1 MKDKA
6 KPPAFRLKMQVLHQT
21 EADATSESLAFLRSQ
36 NCRCQRNHVGT
47 FVPKRIVRLALQ
59 SLVSAVR
66 RGEDPQMDEIN
77 RLLNQNTISM
87 GEEGM
92 ADWTI
97 LHPEHPAWF
106 LEMKGSDGCLQDE
119 QVLWHEKITRV
130 GRYKVCTCDSARDVA
145 SFYRRV
151 VLKAA

>member
-6 KPPAFRLKMQVLHQT
+6 KTPVFRLRMQVLHQT
-21 EADATSESLAFLRSQ
+21 EAQATREILTYLRSQ

-59 SLVSAVR
+59 SLVIAVR

-92 ADWTI
+92 SDWTI
-97 LHPEHPAWF
+97 LHPEHSAWF
-106 LEMKGSDGCLQDE
+106 LEMKGTNGSLRDD
-119 QVLWHEKITRV
+119 QVTWQEKIRL
-130 GRYKVCTCDSARDVA
+130 GGYQVCTSDSARDVA
-145 SFYRRV
+145 GFYRSVILR
-151 VLKAA
+151 AA